1 MDRREFLAASALAAA
16 VDPLR
21 RLVPAVGTTLHD
33 ALVDV
38 RATARVLHTTDD
50 ALDDL
55 TMLRAQS
62 EIAAGRLTSRALTEH
77 YLMRIRT
84 LDADGPRV
92 NSVIEVNP
100 DALTRADAADA
111 ERASGRALHPLH
123 GMPILIKDNIDT
135 GDRMSTSAGSLA
147 LAEHRAR
154 RDATVIQRLRA
165 TGAVIIGKTNL
176 SEWANFRA
184 SHSSSGWSG
193 RGGQTKNPHVL
204 DRSPC
209 GSSSGSGAAVAAD
222 FCIAAVGTETDGSV
236 VCPAS
241 LNGIVGLKPTIGL
254 VSRSGII
261 PISAS
266 QDTAGPMARTVRDAA
281 LLLNGMVGRD
291 ATDAAMRSTPATLP
305 TDYTRTLDVDGLK
318 GMRIGVAR
326 NYFGFDSRVDVLMED
341 AVRLMRDRGA
351 VIIENANVPNAERYG
366 REEFEVLLHEFKA
379 GINAY
384 LGSLPASVPVH
395 SLAELILWNE
405 KHSDRELQWF
415 GQETFT
421 QAQKRGPLSSKAY
434 RTARETCLRLSRR
447 EGIDAVVRRTRCD
460 VLVGPTGGPA
470 WVIDLVTGDHF
481 GGGVSTAPAVAG
493 YPHLTVP
500 AGRVSGLP
508 VGISF
513 FGPAWSEP
521 QLFRA
526 GFAFEQATAH
536 RVRPSFM
543 PALGATPR

>member
-1 MDRREFLAASALAAA
+1 MERRDFLAAGVALTAA
-16 VDPLR
+16 VPLR
-21 RLVPAVGTTLHD
+21 RVGPWGDASLPLLSVSLPAGP
-33 ALVDV
+33 
-38 RATARVLHTTDD
+38 
-50 ALDDL
+50 LDDL
-55 TMLRAQS
+55 TIVTAQA

-100 DALTRADAADA
+100 DALARADAADA
-111 ERASGRALHPLH
+111 ERSAGKPVGPLH
-123 GMPILIKDNIDT
+123 GMPILLKDNIDT
-135 GDRMSTSAGSLA
+135 ADRMSTSAGSLA

-154 RDATVIQRLRA
+154 RDAGVVQRLRA
-165 TGAVIIGKTNL
+165 AGVVVLGKTNL
-176 SEWANFRA
+176 SEWANFR
-184 SHSSSGWSG
+184 STRSSSGWSG

-236 VCPAS
+236 VCPSS
-241 LNGIVGLKPTIGL
+241 LNGIVGLKPTVGL

-291 ATDAAMRSTPATLP
+291 TLDTATRSIPASIT
-305 TDYTRTLDVDGLK
+305 TDFTRSLDVDGLR

-326 NYFGFDSRVDVLMED
+326 NYFGFDSRVDALMED
-341 AVRLMRDRGA
+341 AIRLMRDKGA
-351 VIIENANVPNAERYG
+351 VIIENANVPNADKYG
-366 REEFEVLLHEFKA
+366 AEELEVLLHEFKA
-379 GINAY
+379 GVNAY
-384 LGSLPASVPVH
+384 LAAMPSSIPVH

-405 KHSDRELQWF
+405 RNDDRELQWF

-421 QAQKRGPLSSKAY
+421 QAQKRGALNSAAY
-434 RTARETCLRLSRR
+434 RRAKEKCVRLSRR
-447 EGIDAVVRRTRCD
+447 EGIDAVLKRTRCD
-460 VLVGPTGGPA
+460 LLIGPTGGPA
-470 WVIDLVTGDHF
+470 WTIDLVTGDHF

-493 YPHLTVP
+493 YPHLSVP
-500 AGRVSGLP
+500 AGRVAGLP

-513 FGPAWSEP
+513 FGAAWTEA

-526 GFAFEQATAH
+526 GFAFEQASAH
-536 RVRPSFM
+536 RVRPAF
-543 PALGATPR
+543 AQTVAATPR